1 MPASHAAARPC
12 LLLML
17 GWSALFA
24 ADAGSDPE
32 ALHDRLPVLVY
43 HHLVTEAPQSGAEL
57 HVDCFA
63 WQMGTLYDAGFS
75 TLTLADLQRHHEAGG
90 FPERSVLITFDDGY
104 RSYLEHAHPI
114 LQAYGFGAVLFPV
127 VALRPGLQRAVVW
140 AEHLSFHEIR
150 WMCADGGA
158 IDVGS
163 HTYDLHHVS
172 DAGLAAALHQPG
184 ETGGEHL
191 GRVFDDLHLSRVLL
205 EAQVDREIE
214 ALAWPYGV
222 VTPELVEVAVAVGF
236 SLLFT
241 TEEAYV
247 TPESDLTALPRF
259 HVANGARERFIEILE
274 GALP

>member
-1 MPASHAAARPC
+1 M
-12 LLLML
+12 LML
-17 GWSALFA
+17 GLSLLFA
-24 ADAGSDPE
+24 ANAGSDAE
-32 ALHDRLPVLVY
+32 VLHDRIPVLVY
-43 HHLVTEAPQSGAEL
+43 HHLVTEASQSGAEL

-63 WQMGTLYDAGFS
+63 WQMRTLYDAGFS
-75 TLTLADLQRHHEAGG
+75 TLTLAELQRHHDAGG

-163 HTYDLHHVS
+163 HTYDLHYVS
-172 DAGLAAALHQPG
+172 DAGLAAALRQPG
-184 ETGGEHL
+184 ETSGEHL

-205 EAQVDREIE
+205 EAQVDREVA
-214 ALAWPYGV
+214 ALAWPYGIAK
-222 VTPELVEVAVAVGF
+222 PALVDVAVAAGF

-241 TEEAYV
+241 TEEGYV

-259 HVANGARERFIEILE
+259 HVADGARERFLKILE